1 MKQSFVFLKNISHSI
16 LHKHTLAACLV
27 AACLFGQNT
36 YASIDSSKVTQFSHE
51 KFNDWV
57 NEFYKESLSKG
68 IRKETLDTVLG
79 QVKLNPKV
87 VSFDRK
93 QPFKTRSFES
103 YKQSIVPQS
112 RINKA
117 NKKYQQHKELLDEIG
132 QRYGVQPRFIVALWA
147 IESNF
152 GTNMGRYSIPDSLA
166 TLSFE
171 GRRAKFFRKELFNAI
186 KIIDEGHIN
195 YSEMIGSWAG
205 AMGQT
210 QFMPSSFLSLAVDY
224 NNDGKKDIWSTK
236 EDVFASIA
244 NYLSKTK
251 WDDSATWGRQIQ
263 LPKGFNPSFVN
274 IKTKKTLSEWAELGV
289 RKGDGSALPTR
300 DLKASIVR
308 PDDNAEEYYIVYGNY
323 DNLLKWNRSLYFAT
337 AVGLLS
343 DKIAT
348 GS

>member
-1 MKQSFVFLKNISHSI
+1 MKSQQKTFQSPATMLKSFLLCSVV
-16 LHKHTLAACLV
+16 L
-27 AACLFGQNT
+27 LFSAG
-36 YASIDSSKVTQFSHE
+36 YANASLDEQKVQQLSHE

-57 NEFYKESLSKG
+57 NVFYKESLSKG
-68 IRKETLDTVLG
+68 ISKETLDTVLG

-87 VSFDRK
+87 ISFDRR

-103 YKQSIVPQS
+103 YRNSIVPQS

-117 NKKYQQHKELLDEIG
+117 NKKYQENKELLDEIG
-132 QRYGVQPRFIVALWA
+132 RKYGVQPRFIVALWG

-152 GTNMGRYSIPDSLA
+152 GINMGKYSIPDSLA

-171 GRRAKFFRKELFNAI
+171 GRRAKFFRKELFSAI
-186 KIIDEGHIN
+186 KIIDEGHIDYN
-195 YSEMIGSWAG
+195 QMIGSWAG

-251 WDDSATWGRQIQ
+251 WDDSATWGRQII
-263 LPKGFNPSFVN
+263 LPKGFNKNMVD
-274 IKTKKTLSEWAELGV
+274 IKNKKSLQEWSALGV
-289 RKGDGSALPTR
+289 RKIDGSPLPTR
-300 DLKASIVR
+300 DIRAALVQ
-308 PDDNAEEYYIVYGNY
+308 PDDNGNEFYLVYGNY
-323 DNLLKWNRSLYFAT
+323 DKILKWNRSLYFAT

-343 DKIAT
+343 DRIVT
-348 GS
+348 GG